1 MKSELEE
8 NLEILK
14 GLVVSGTLTADDYE
28 TFIGDSKAI
37 GKLAEELESVTFDK
51 KKRDR
56 NGRLDVRPTFY

>member
-37 GKLAEELESVTFDK
+37 GKLAEELESAT
-51 KKRDR
+51 
-56 NGRLDVRPTFY
+56 LD